1 MEDYRV
7 IKKCG
12 QGGQGTTLQVCRDAC
27 EKMMDVIEHSLPL
40 YLCVCQVQRKVDGLG
55 FVCKQVV
62 CENIGSANF
71 ALKEAKT
78 LQRLEHV
85 G

>member
-7 IKKCG
+7 IRKLG
-12 QGGQGTTLQVCRDAC
+12 QGGQGTTLQVRRDAC
-27 EKMMDVIEHSLPL
+27 ETMMDVIEQSLPL
-40 YLCVCQVQRKVDGLG
+40 YLCVCQVQRKFDGLG

-62 CENIGSANF
+62 CENIGAANF

>member
-7 IKKCG
+7 IRKLG
-12 QGGQGTTLQVCRDAC
+12 QGGQGTTLQVRRDAC
-27 EKMMDVIEHSLPL
+27 ETMMDVIEQSTRL
-40 YLCVCQVQRKVDGLG
+40 YLFVQVQRKVDGLG

-62 CENIGSANF
+62 CENIGAANF

>member
-1 MEDYRV
+1 
-7 IKKCG
+7 
-12 QGGQGTTLQVCRDAC
+12 
-27 EKMMDVIEHSLPL
+27 
-40 YLCVCQVQRKVDGLG
+40 
-55 FVCKQVV
+55 V
-62 CENIGSANF
+62 CENIGAANF